1 MQFKEIATQIKGFIN
16 RKPIDA
22 LYFLG
27 FVLVTLILVR
37 LYFSMNPDDAKWE
50 QFKAEHD
57 CQLRMSKTGTQRA
70 SWSCNDGKTYYRWRQ
85 QR

>member
-1 MQFKEIATQIKGFIN
+1 MKLKPLTGRIGRYFHEKPFDGFLILGFI
-16 RKPIDA
+16 
-22 LYFLG
+22 
-27 FVLVTLILVR
+27 LVVIIMSR
-37 LYFSMNPDDAKWE
+37 LYFSVNPDDAVWE

-57 CQLRMSKTGTQRA
+57 CKLRMTKTGTQRS